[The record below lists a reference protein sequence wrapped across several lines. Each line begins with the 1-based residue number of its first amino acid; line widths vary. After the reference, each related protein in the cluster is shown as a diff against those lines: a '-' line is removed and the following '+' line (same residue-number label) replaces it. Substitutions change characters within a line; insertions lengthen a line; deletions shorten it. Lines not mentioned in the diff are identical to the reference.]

1 MPIKIGAVLSCA
13 PEAVVIAID
22 NLEVFEKN
30 KETLQVGR
38 FLKIAQGNHDFTI
51 ATIRNIK
58 GAIGGFLVVSCGI

>member
-38 FLKIAQGNHDFTI
+38 FL
-51 ATIRNIK
+51 
-58 GAIGGFLVVSCGI
+58 